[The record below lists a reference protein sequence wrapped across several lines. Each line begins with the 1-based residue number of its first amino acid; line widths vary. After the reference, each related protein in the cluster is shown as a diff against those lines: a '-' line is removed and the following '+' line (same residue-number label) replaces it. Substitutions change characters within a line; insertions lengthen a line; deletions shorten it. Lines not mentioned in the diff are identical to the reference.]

1 MKTGQA
7 SDAPCPDPHSAELG
21 ETTPVRKKARVA
33 VVKKKSC
40 FASPARR
47 SPRLVGDK
55 DIVQQA
61 SPIGKSKLS
70 KRKRVVDDTYN
81 PASDD
86 AHDNDDDL
94 EDNDYDVEDF
104 EATDHEVIFCFS
116 LYTPFFFVSVC
127 VCYFSDILNLVVAY
141 VCT

>member
-1 MKTGQA
+1 M
-7 SDAPCPDPHSAELG
+7 
-21 ETTPVRKKARVA
+21 RKKARVA

-81 PASDD
+81 PASD
-86 AHDNDDDL
+86 
-94 EDNDYDVEDF
+94 
-104 EATDHEVIFCFS
+104 HEVIFCFS